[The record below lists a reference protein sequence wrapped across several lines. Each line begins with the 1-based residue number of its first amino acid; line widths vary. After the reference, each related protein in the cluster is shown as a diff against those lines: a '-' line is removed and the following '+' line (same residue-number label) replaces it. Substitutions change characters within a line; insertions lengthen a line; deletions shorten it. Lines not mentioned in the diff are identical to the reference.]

1 MIELPY
7 ADNHGW
13 EASRYV
19 GIFPVLLVLISQWQW
34 MQRIFRLFG
43 NGWRIFVVF
52 ALMAVRDIRSIEQ
65 LKHVRREEAGRLLG
79 LGRLPALDTL
89 WGWFHEVAGKSRAG
103 TLLKEFFADQIR
115 CGLVAV
121 RLWFSDGHLFAL
133 YRTEQGACGLE
144 HATADADARTDQSG
158 HL

>member
-1 MIELPY
+1 
-7 ADNHGW
+7 
-13 EASRYV
+13 
-19 GIFPVLLVLISQWQW
+19 
-34 MQRIFRLFG
+34 
-43 NGWRIFVVF
+43 VF

-121 RLWFSDGHLFAL
+121 RLWFTRRPSLAL